1 MLTIC
6 RKSEHEYKDITEILL
21 TVALNTIPPSTEYKE
36 CFDCPSLWKFKLSQN
51 NTNDKLQ
58 QLYIGGLKSP
68 VSANGD
74 FYFSVLKSTCL
85 NINAITD
92 INWLW
97 VIPLLYGLEMYIL
110 QKLPFPKVAVSSVI
124 DGCRKLVE
132 VEGDR
137 SDKEK
142 IMYMVQLH
150 VLSMKKKYIFWKL
163 IIFHS

>member
-1 MLTIC
+1 
-6 RKSEHEYKDITEILL
+6 
-21 TVALNTIPPSTEYKE
+21 
-36 CFDCPSLWKFKLSQN
+36 
-51 NTNDKLQ
+51 
-58 QLYIGGLKSP
+58 
-68 VSANGD
+68 
-74 FYFSVLKSTCL
+74 VLKSTCL

-142 IMYMVQLH
+142 IMYMV
-150 VLSMKKKYIFWKL
+150 
-163 IIFHS
+163 